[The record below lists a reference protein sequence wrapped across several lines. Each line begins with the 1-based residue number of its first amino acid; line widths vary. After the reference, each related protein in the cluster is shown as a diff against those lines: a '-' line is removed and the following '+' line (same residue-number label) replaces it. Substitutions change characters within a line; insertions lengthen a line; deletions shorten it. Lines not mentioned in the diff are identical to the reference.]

1 MRKPILIGL
10 LALAAGLAAS
20 DIRSDEVRGAHFLTQ
35 LGSIPYTTAITG
47 VISQDV
53 AAGTALCR
61 DTVTG
66 ALGIG
71 LCAVPADV
79 RRLNLADVSGVGL
92 SAVRLSATSDAD
104 GEINYGVRIGVS
116 TGNTAAAAAARY
128 AYGLYLELTAN
139 SSYDAG
145 WLFGALTEASRTVID
160 ATANA
165 AVWKNVTGHV
175 VTSSA
180 WSGNNA
186 NVVGYS
192 AWPLVGGA
200 GSFGTGFD
208 AYLRLRN
215 DDAVAQE
222 GYSFY
227 AYAGEAGP
235 GDVWYG
241 LWALDG
247 SGGVI
252 TGGTGYGYRCDMN
265 EGTWTDAWCL
275 YVGSGTLR
283 VHLGS
288 PVGIGPAN
296 TAPVVDL
303 SVWDATAMTG
313 VTVSQFRAGDNQGV
327 TPVTAWLSTA
337 GATVAGMSAAGVM
350 DATGFTVGGVATLV
364 TGADTLTTA
373 SVIPRVSS
381 AGVLGPS
388 KCTVTTSPVTFQ
400 CYDDTAVTGATTLA
414 VRAGAGQAT
423 TNLQEWKNAAGANLA
438 YLNADGYFDTSVIR
452 ITDTSIAMYGST
464 LDLASATKIRFSSDA
479 TYFGTKTLGIV
490 QTSAG
495 RLQINSGTV
504 GQWGGLDVG
513 SVSMKSLAT
522 PGAPTVTPQGV
533 GGATNWGYRIVAYL
547 ADGTLGTAAGAEG
560 TTAAGNAN
568 LDMSNYN
575 QITWVA
581 VAGATCYRIWRTTA
595 GGAPA
600 TTGLIT
606 GAACLTAVTFD
617 DTGFAGDGSAAPDQN
632 VTGAISTLLSAQW
645 QGGTEGACNA
655 ANRFRVQAVAG
666 GGGVADT
673 FRICSKDAAD
683 AYGWRAL
690 Y

>member
-1 MRKPILIGL
+1 MRKPILTGL

-116 TGNTAAAAAARY
+116 TGNTAAVAAARY

-265 EGTWTDAWCL
+265 EATWTSAWCL
-275 YVGSGTLR
+275 YTADASLR
-283 VHLGS
+283 SYLGS
-288 PVGIGPAN
+288 HTRLRDSDLLSASWRTSAEGGCAAAADLAVDAVNNRRVTSATYTFVAADVGGLVQILGGVGW
-296 TAPVVDL
+296 TVGHYTIDSVV
-303 SVWDATAMTG
+303 
-313 VTVSQFRAGDNQGV
+313 
-327 TPVTAWLSTA
+327 A
-337 GATVAGMSAAGVM
+337 GAAILEASPAA
-350 DATGFTVGGVATLV
+350 
-364 TGADTLTTA
+364 
-373 SVIPRVSS
+373 
-381 AGVLGPS
+381 
-388 KCTVTTSPVTFQ
+388 
-400 CYDDTAVTGATTLA
+400 
-414 VRAGAGQAT
+414 
-423 TNLQEWKNAAGANLA
+423 
-438 YLNADGYFDTSVIR
+438 
-452 ITDTSIAMYGST
+452 
-464 LDLASATKIRFSSDA
+464 
-479 TYFGTKTLGIV
+479 
-490 QTSAG
+490 
-495 RLQINSGTV
+495 
-504 GQWGGLDVG
+504 VG
-513 SVSMKSLAT
+513 SVN
-522 PGAPTVTPQGV
+522 GV
-533 GGATNWGYRIVAYL
+533 FDVNRA
-547 ADGTLGTAAGAEG
+547 
-560 TTAAGNAN
+560 
-568 LDMSNYN
+568 
-575 QITWVA
+575 
-581 VAGATCYRIWRTTA
+581 RTIFTQ
-595 GGAPA
+595 
-600 TTGLIT
+600 
-606 GAACLTAVTFD
+606 GAA
-617 DTGFAGDGSAAPDQN
+617 
-632 VTGAISTLLSAQW
+632 
-645 QGGTEGACNA
+645 
-655 ANRFRVQAVAG
+655 
-666 GGGVADT
+666 GVADT
-673 FRICSKDAAD
+673 FRVCTKDAANNY
-683 AYGWRAL
+683 AWRAL
-690 Y
+690 I